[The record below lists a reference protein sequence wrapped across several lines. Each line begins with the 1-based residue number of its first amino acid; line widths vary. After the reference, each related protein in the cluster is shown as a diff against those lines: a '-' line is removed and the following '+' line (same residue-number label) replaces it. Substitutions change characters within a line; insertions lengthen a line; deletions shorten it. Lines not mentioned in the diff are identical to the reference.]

1 MHSKGNKVI
10 SQNRGIWL
18 RKIFT
23 FHPIY
28 DLIQEIK
35 MNAYFKL
42 PIKNLLHHKKRSVF
56 LLLLFL
62 CCIVF
67 FLLAM
72 YFLRLT
78 DGYFRFQEIYNLNAR
93 TFAVSPAE
101 SVAIDREN
109 EAYQARYQELQEE
122 LLALPHVET
131 AFCSLGDTLGT
142 ERASING
149 SEANL
154 DLYGANHKTPL
165 VIQNG
170 RHFQE
175 NERNA
180 ILAPSSLAAS
190 VLGGEVLLRIDP
202 DTTYTC
208 KIIGIYNDFMNTKR
222 YYIPAQDAED
232 LNYRQREKMVEAG
245 YATSMGRLSYT
256 VIADDSANIAQLKK
270 LLADRNYLV
279 GDPYYIAEETSVKDF
294 FSAVA
299 YTISAALAGIAALFI
314 VYLSAKCIRE
324 RKAEIGI
331 LKAIGYKT
339 FQIRTSFFLEFM
351 ILAAAA
357 YAISVLLSFP
367 LRSLL
372 KNYMNRQLAPVF
384 DFLKIPTADLYL
396 LALLGI
402 LLLLY
407 GALFFSLQKINRI
420 TAAEVLKA

>member
-1 MHSKGNKVI
+1 
-10 SQNRGIWL
+10 
-18 RKIFT
+18 
-23 FHPIY
+23 
-28 DLIQEIK
+28 
-35 MNAYFKL
+35 
-42 PIKNLLHHKKRSVF
+42 
-56 LLLLFL
+56 
-62 CCIVF
+62 
-67 FLLAM
+67 M

-109 EAYQARYQELQEE
+109 EAYQARYRELQEE

-149 SEANL
+149 SEADL
-154 DLYGANHKTPL
+154 ELYGANHKTPL

-190 VLGGEVLLRIDP
+190 ALGGEVLLRIDP

-256 VIADDSANIAQLKK
+256 VIADDSTNIAQLKK

-324 RKAEIGI
+324 RKAEIG
-331 LKAIGYKT
+331 
-339 FQIRTSFFLEFM
+339 
-351 ILAAAA
+351 
-357 YAISVLLSFP
+357 
-367 LRSLL
+367 
-372 KNYMNRQLAPVF
+372 NRHF
-384 DFLKIPTADLYL
+384 K
-396 LALLGI
+396 G
-402 LLLLY
+402 
-407 GALFFSLQKINRI
+407 NRI
-420 TAAEVLKA
+420 